1 MSQSQDRVRG
11 RGGRPASFGRP
22 EEPEQP
28 PEDFTIR
35 GGEAIHVVVH
45 AMVVPDAASLEKLHE
60 AIRTTTAAAVLAG
73 YADAF
78 VEMDRIEELAEQAE
92 QEALDEQEP
101 PGGGH
106 GGAPPGP

>member
-1 MSQSQDRVRG
+1 MSQSADRVRG
-11 RGGRPASFGRP
+11 RAGAPASFGRDAVP
-22 EEPEQP
+22 EKA

-45 AMVVPDAASLEKLHE
+45 AVVVPDEASLERLHE
-60 AIRTTTAAAVLAG
+60 AIRTTTAQAVLAG

-78 VEMDRIEELAEQAE
+78 VEMDRLDELAAAETAADDDVEQ
-92 QEALDEQEP
+92 

-106 GGAPPGP
+106 GGAPSGT

>member
-1 MSQSQDRVRG
+1 MSQSQDRVGG
-11 RGGRPASFGRP
+11 RGGAPASFGRQP
-22 EEPEQP
+22 EPE

-45 AMVVPDAASLEKLHE
+45 AQVVPDEVSLGRLHE
-60 AIRTTTAAAVLAG
+60 AIRSVTMSAVLAG

-78 VEMDRIEELAEQAE
+78 AEMERAEDVAGESSQEL
-92 QEALDEQEP
+92 

-106 GGAPPGP
+106 GGAPPGVQ